1 MEQKE
6 AYQGKMEAQLQ
17 EWGAKIDELTVKAE
31 HATADAK
38 AKYHEQIQILQTKRE
53 AAQNRLNEL
62 KNASGGAWE
71 DLKSGMEN
79 AWNDMKQAV
88 EDAVAKFK

>member
-17 EWGAKIDELTVKAE
+17 EWDAKIDELAAKTE
-31 HATADAK
+31 HATAEAK
-38 AKYHEQIQILQTKRE
+38 VKYQQHIHTLQTKRE

-62 KNASGGAWE
+62 KNSSGGAWE
-71 DLKSGMEN
+71 DLRTGMDK
-79 AWNDMKQAV
+79 AWSEMKRAV
-88 EDAVAKFK
+88 ESAVEKFK